1 MAHIAMF
8 RKRDLSICDH
18 VLKQIQYGI
27 LEDLKSP
34 ELALLLQDN
43 LNLYPELIEEDRLR
57 ILSFRKKLKSKQY
70 LTEEKEEIK
79 RIIRK

>member
-1 MAHIAMF
+1 MF
-8 RKRDLSICDH
+8 GKTDFSICNH
-18 VLKQIQYGI
+18 VLKQIQRGI

-43 LNLYPELIEEDRLR
+43 LNLYPELIEEDKLK
-57 ILSFRKKLKSKQY
+57 ILSFRTKLKSKLD
-70 LTEEKEEIK
+70 LTEEEKKEIK